1 MSYIKGKSIEKQ
13 RGNAIKEVIL
23 EHRTIAQ
30 VARRYGRSRSTVYR
44 WLKRWGE
51 QNPHIRLV
59 NYNRSNVPV
68 GMIFRTGCAKWNI
81 VSRNCRPNTSPKALD
96 SVLISK
102 IIQTKLE
109 IKRSNYV
116 VWLTLQNEGIEVS
129 FSSIRRVIA
138 KHHLQRVRLYGKKY
152 WKKNNPKRPEP
163 KQPGDLV
170 EVDTVYLTNNFG
182 GKDLF
187 ITNIIDVYS
196 RATYSVV
203 GYKYDQKTTA
213 EAVLAAQDYL
223 GIKFKMVQC
232 DNGREFGSLFKQTM
246 NKKDI
251 VVRHTRVRRPND
263 NAHIERFNRTM
274 RDELIGPYTGKN
286 IQEIGKSIKE
296 YLIYYNYARIHT
308 TLGMT
313 PMQVLQRC

>member
-30 VARRYGRSRSTVYR
+30 VARRYGHSRSTIYR
-44 WLKRWGE
+44 WLDKWYT
-51 QNPHIRLV
+51 QNKHISLA
-59 NYNRSNVPV
+59 NYGRPSRPV
-68 GMIFRTGCAKWNI
+68 SIKYRTKKAKWNI
-81 VSRNCRPNTSPKALD
+81 TTISSCPKHSPKALD
-96 SVLISK
+96 NTIVQR
-102 IIQTKLE
+102 IINTKLE
-109 IKRSNYV
+109 IKRSNYI

-129 FSSIRRVIA
+129 FSSIRRIIA
-138 KHHLQRVRLYGKKY
+138 KHHLQKVRLYGKKY
-152 WKKNNPKRPEP
+152 WKKNNPRRPEP
-163 KQPGDLV
+163 RHPGDLV

-203 GYKYDQKTTA
+203 GEKYGQQSTA
-213 EAVLAAQDYL
+213 EAILKAQKYMH
-223 GIKFKMVQC
+223 IKFNMVQC
-232 DNGREFGSLFKQTM
+232 DNGREFGGYFRQVLEKH
-246 NKKDI
+246 NI
-251 VVRHTRVRRPND
+251 IVRHTRVRRPND

-274 RDELIGPYTGKN
+274 RDELIGPYTGKSLL
-286 IQEIGKSIKE
+286 EIARNIKE

-313 PMQVLQRC
+313 PMQMLQRS